1 MNIEFELPHGI
12 AQDLSRIA
20 DSLDTIVAIMRGQ
33 HTQPIPVAIKS
44 MPACESKAPEIEP
57 QPSLPG
63 AEETQTPPADTEV
76 PDKPREAA
84 KPAKAKAEEA
94 PAEETAAPTLEDMRA
109 ALGRLTRT
117 VYGDYAPGRAILARF
132 GAKIASDVPPGKY
145 AEVIAICEAQIAEV
159 VA

>member
-1 MNIEFELPHGI
+1 M
-12 AQDLSRIA
+12 
-20 DSLDTIVAIMRGQ
+20 
-33 HTQPIPVAIKS
+33 
-44 MPACESKAPEIEP
+44 
-57 QPSLPG
+57 PG

-76 PDKPREAA
+76 PDKPRKAA

-145 AEVIAICEAQIAEV
+145 AEVIAICEAQIAEM